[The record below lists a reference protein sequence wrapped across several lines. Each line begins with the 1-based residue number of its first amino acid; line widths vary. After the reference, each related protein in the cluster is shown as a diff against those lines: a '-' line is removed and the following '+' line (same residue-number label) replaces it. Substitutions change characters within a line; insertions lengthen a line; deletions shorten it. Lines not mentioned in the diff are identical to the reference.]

1 MPIPERYLFDMA
13 VASSFFEGFCF
24 FAFLPRQREVMEM
37 YVTWEEMLLF
47 FALILALLSFVVDIY
62 NKKR

>member
-1 MPIPERYLFDMA
+1 
-13 VASSFFEGFCF
+13 
-24 FAFLPRQREVMEM
+24 M